1 MPPLAARILVPIAVV
16 VLAWGG
22 IHLLSSQN
30 LAVSPAVWPV
40 QAAPSSSP
48 PAALAAASP
57 SSSPVAASS
66 APGPG
71 GQVPILPGVLKQV
84 DGSTRDTAVGLYA
97 LLQQLERA
105 LVTHLQ
111 QLARQL
117 EPGR

>member
-1 MPPLAARILVPIAVV
+1 MPLLSARMLVPIAVV

-22 IHLLSSQN
+22 VHLLSPQN
-30 LAVSPAVWPV
+30 LAVSPAVWPA
-40 QAAPSSSP
+40 QAAPSPSP
-48 PAALAAASP
+48 PAVVAVAPP
-57 SSSPVAASS
+57 SSSPAGASL

-71 GQVPILPGVLKQV
+71 GEVPILPGVLKQV

-97 LLQQLERA
+97 LLQQLEQA

>member
-1 MPPLAARILVPIAVV
+1 MPLLSARILVPIAVV

-30 LAVSPAVWPV
+30 LAVSPAVWPA
-40 QAAPSSSP
+40 QPGSSPSP
-48 PAALAAASP
+48 PAVVAVAPPSPGPTSASLAA
-57 SSSPVAASS
+57 
-66 APGPG
+66 GPDG
-71 GQVPILPGVLKQV
+71 AVPILPGVLKQV

-97 LLQQLERA
+97 LLQQLEQA

>member
-1 MPPLAARILVPIAVV
+1 MPLLSARLLVPIAVV

-30 LAVSPAVWPV
+30 LTVSPALWPA
-40 QAAPSSSP
+40 QAAQSPSPHAAVAAAPPSSST
-48 PAALAAASP
+48 AAPL
-57 SSSPVAASS
+57 
-66 APGPG
+66 APGTDG
-71 GQVPILPGVLKQV
+71 EVPILPGVFKQV